1 MYEYPIYLI
10 FSGHPL
16 FLDKILPL
24 LAIKISLDA
33 SMEKFW
39 IGFLSAATLLTFY
52 HYFSIPLQVESFY
65 TQCSPDRDNLC
76 LYGQSDGTWEVALPC
91 EEVPP
96 ELPEPALGVN
106 FARDGM
112 KRSDWLSLVAVHS
125 DSWLMAVAF
134 YNGARLDQ
142 EGRRQLFNDINS
154 LPTCFEIV
162 SGRASTK
169 PVGVGAAQVNK
180 RGSVGNNSGK
190 RQRVGGSSR
199 YKEEEEDEEEEEE
212 EDGAGNGGDGDDCP
226 NCGRQY
232 RTGEFWIACD
242 ICDRWFDGK
251 CVNMNQA
258 KADRQ
263 PDWKCPGCV
272 RGR

>member
-1 MYEYPIYLI
+1 LV
-10 FSGHPL
+10 FSGN
-16 FLDKILPL
+16 
-24 LAIKISLDA
+24 
-33 SMEKFW
+33 
-39 IGFLSAATLLTFY
+39 LLTNTLSLN
-52 HYFSIPLQVESFY
+52 FSILQVESFY

-169 PVGVGAAQVNK
+169 PVGVGAAQVTK
-180 RGSVGNNSGK
+180 RGAVGNANTSNAK
-190 RQRVGGSSR
+190 RQRGGSS
-199 YKEEEEDEEEEEE
+199 KQDEEEEDD
-212 EDGAGNGGDGDDCP
+212 DGGNGNAGGGSDACP
-226 NCGRQY
+226 NCGRTY

-242 ICDRWFDGK
+242 ACDRWFDGK
-251 CVNMNQA
+251 CVNMTQA

-263 PDWKCPGCV
+263 PQWRCPSCS
-272 RGR
+272 

>member
-1 MYEYPIYLI
+1 M
-10 FSGHPL
+10 
-16 FLDKILPL
+16 
-24 LAIKISLDA
+24 
-33 SMEKFW
+33 
-39 IGFLSAATLLTFY
+39 
-52 HYFSIPLQVESFY
+52 
-65 TQCSPDRDNLC
+65 
-76 LYGQSDGTWEVALPC
+76 PC

-154 LPTCFEIV
+154 LPTCYEIV
-162 SGRASTK
+162 SGRATTK
-169 PVGVGAAQVNK
+169 PVGLKSTQVTK
-180 RGSVGNNSGK
+180 RAGMVNNNNTSNK
-190 RQRVGGSSR
+190 RQRADDEEDDDDDDDDDNGGGS
-199 YKEEEEDEEEEEE
+199 DI
-212 EDGAGNGGDGDDCP
+212 CP
-226 NCGRQY
+226 VSGRKY

-242 ICDRWFDGK
+242 MCDRWFYGK
-251 CVNMNQA
+251 SVGMNQF

-263 PDWKCPGCV
+263 PRWKCPGCAP
-272 RGR
+272 RKKE

>member
-1 MYEYPIYLI
+1 M
-10 FSGHPL
+10 F
-16 FLDKILPL
+16 
-24 LAIKISLDA
+24 
-33 SMEKFW
+33 
-39 IGFLSAATLLTFY
+39 T
-52 HYFSIPLQVESFY
+52 LQVDSFY
-65 TQCSPDRDNLC
+65 TQCAPEKDNLC

-162 SGRASTK
+162 SGRAATK
-169 PVGVGAAQVNK
+169 PVGLNSAQGTKRGAMVNK
-180 RGSVGNNSGK
+180 NNINSNK
-190 RQRVGGSSR
+190 RQR
-199 YKEEEEDEEEEEE
+199 
-212 EDGAGNGGDGDDCP
+212 AGDHDNQNDNGGRSDDCP
-226 NCGRQY
+226 ICGRKY
-232 RTGEFWIACD
+232 SNGEFWIACD
-242 ICDRWFDGK
+242 LCDRWFYGK
-251 CVNMNQA
+251 CVNMSQS

-263 PDWKCPGCV
+263 PHWKCPGC
-272 RGR
+272 RK

>member
-1 MYEYPIYLI
+1 M
-10 FSGHPL
+10 
-16 FLDKILPL
+16 
-24 LAIKISLDA
+24 
-33 SMEKFW
+33 
-39 IGFLSAATLLTFY
+39 
-52 HYFSIPLQVESFY
+52 
-65 TQCSPDRDNLC
+65 
-76 LYGQSDGTWEVALPC
+76 PC

-169 PVGVGAAQVNK
+169 PVGVGAAQVTK
-180 RGSVGNNSGK
+180 KGSVGNNRGGK
-190 RQRVGGSSR
+190 RHHAAGAAAGVGSKRALDGD
-199 YKEEEEDEEEEEE
+199 EEEDDDDN
-212 EDGAGNGGDGDDCP
+212 DGGGGSDPCP
-226 NCGRQY
+226 NCGRKY

-242 ICDRWFDGK
+242 ACDRWFDGK
-251 CVNMNQA
+251 CVNMTQQ

-263 PDWKCPGCV
+263 PHWKCPMCT
-272 RGR
+272 

>member
-1 MYEYPIYLI
+1 MGNVVGLGFI
-10 FSGHPL
+10 FSASLLTHNL
-16 FLDKILPL
+16 YLPL
-24 LAIKISLDA
+24 LK
-33 SMEKFW
+33 
-39 IGFLSAATLLTFY
+39 
-52 HYFSIPLQVESFY
+52 LQVESFY
-65 TQCSPDRDNLC
+65 IQSSPERDNLC

-169 PVGVGAAQVNK
+169 PVGVDAAQVPK
-180 RGSVGNNSGK
+180 RGDIGNNNNNNNNNK
-190 RQRVGGSSR
+190 RQRADDDEDDEGSGGGGGS
-199 YKEEEEDEEEEEE
+199 
-212 EDGAGNGGDGDDCP
+212 DDCP
-226 NCGRQY
+226 ICGRKY
-232 RTGEFWIACD
+232 RNGEFWIACD
-242 ICDRWFDGK
+242 MCDRWFYGK

-263 PDWKCPGCV
+263 PHWKCPGCAE
-272 RGR
+272 GN

>member
-1 MYEYPIYLI
+1 MVKSWIAFSHNPSYSLFPIFFIY
-10 FSGHPL
+10 
-16 FLDKILPL
+16 
-24 LAIKISLDA
+24 IS
-33 SMEKFW
+33 S
-39 IGFLSAATLLTFY
+39 
-52 HYFSIPLQVESFY
+52 LQVESFY

-169 PVGVGAAQVNK
+169 PVGVGAAQVTK
-180 RGSVGNNSGK
+180 KGAITGNNAK
-190 RQRVGGSSR
+190 RHRAAGNAGGGSTKR
-199 YKEEEEDEEEEEE
+199 AGDDVDDEEED
-212 EDGAGNGGDGDDCP
+212 DGNDGGGGSDPCP
-226 NCGRQY
+226 NCGRKY

-242 ICDRWFDGK
+242 ECDRWFDGK
-251 CVNMNQA
+251 CVNMTQQ

-263 PDWKCPGCV
+263 PHWKCPGCA
-272 RGR
+272 

>member
-1 MYEYPIYLI
+1 MALRTAEDVFVDYC
-10 FSGHPL
+10 GRRRG
-16 FLDKILPL
+16 ILR
-24 LAIKISLDA
+24 A
-33 SMEKFW
+33 
-39 IGFLSAATLLTFY
+39 LTTD
-52 HYFSIPLQVESFY
+52 VETFF

-76 LYGQSDGTWEVALPC
+76 LYGQSDGTWEVTLPC

-96 ELPEPALGVN
+96 ELPEPALGIN

-112 KRSDWLSLVAVHS
+112 KRNDWLSLVAVHS

-169 PVGVGAAQVNK
+169 APGAAGAQIAK
-180 RGSVGNNSGK
+180 RPAVSEPK
-190 RQRVGGSSR
+190 RPRPSSR
-199 YKEEEEDEEEEEE
+199 RYDEEEEEE
-212 EDGAGNGGDGDDCP
+212 EEGGHGGGSDPCP
-226 NCGRQY
+226 NCGRKY
-232 RTGEFWIACD
+232 RNGEFWIACD
-242 ICDRWFDGK
+242 FCDRWFDGK
-251 CVNMNQA
+251 CVGMTQQ

-263 PDWKCPGCV
+263 PHWKCPFCTKE
-272 RGR
+272 RT